1 MKKYEEPMMEILIAE
16 EEDII
21 TASTETLIDGGIG
34 NGDGGN
40 FGDWA
45 N

>member
-21 TASTETLIDGGIG
+21 TTSGLTNGGTG
-34 NGDGGN
+34 GGDGGD
-40 FGDWA
+40 FGEWG